1 MTLAEANQHAKLQLD
16 QSSASEVTT
25 LWRYTN
31 LFIII
36 IIIIIII
43 LHGDQVISR
52 VSMSASCLVGLTMS
66 TVHGCDRQTDMTMK
80 NTLLN

>member
-16 QSSASEVTT
+16 QSSPSEVTT

-36 IIIIIII
+36 IIIIS
-43 LHGDQVISR
+43 LHRDQVISR

>member
-16 QSSASEVTT
+16 QSSPSEVTT
-25 LWRYTN
+25 LWRYTD

-36 IIIIIII
+36 IS
-43 LHGDQVISR
+43 HRDQVISR